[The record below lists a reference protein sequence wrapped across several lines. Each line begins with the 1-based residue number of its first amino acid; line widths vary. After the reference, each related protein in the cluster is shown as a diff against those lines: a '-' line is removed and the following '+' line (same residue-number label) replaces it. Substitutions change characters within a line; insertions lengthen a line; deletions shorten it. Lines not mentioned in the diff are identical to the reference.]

1 MDRRREMARMWRDR
15 RQPYAEHPATDAVW
29 LTIGAVLLAAGLLVW
44 LVGQVAAILLG
55 AHHPLRMS
63 AEEMAVVLWHLPGT
77 LKDPA
82 QAWPPT
88 VRGMLPGP
96 VGMYAALVL
105 VVWGPV
111 LAVGL
116 LVRALRPRARRERKA
131 HGARWA
137 SLWQLRRLIVAGP
150 RAGRIT
156 RGRRDRWR
164 DLLLGKILLAVEQC
178 HSVLCFG
185 PPGSYKTHALVIP
198 AILEWSGP
206 LVATSIK
213 PDVLRATL
221 AHRASLGEVWVYDP
235 LGLSGVPGSQWT
247 PLAYCQTYA
256 KAKRIGRMLADAADV
271 QGHQPDDANY
281 WQLLG
286 AKLLACV
293 LYAAAGTGRT
303 MADVA
308 RWVDVQDFDE
318 VAQALAGLGDEQ
330 ALDAWAACVS
340 RPDNTRGSVFGTAE
354 TLLDVFGDPVV
365 AESAEGCDLD
375 LDALLTGANN
385 SLYLYAPASE
395 QERLRPLFELL
406 VSVVIQR
413 AEELAAQQPDGMLSP
428 RLFVCLD
435 EAGNCAAIKKLP
447 QLATT
452 GRGQGIQLLTVW
464 HDEAQLAYRYGR
476 RAATVLNGHRAKLV
490 LSGQADPA
498 SLELASKLVGDQA
511 VTHLSETTGDG
522 RHSPTESTSY
532 RRLVPVEAVRQ
543 LKPKRALLVYG
554 HLPPVRIR
562 LRPWFHSPRLS
573 KLANASAPGRLVTSG
588 TGPLEEPLSP
598 VALPTPGDEDEGV
611 AA

>member
-1 MDRRREMARMWRDR
+1 MRRDR
-15 RQPYAEHPATDAVW
+15 RDPFAEHPATDAVW

-44 LVGQVAAILLG
+44 LVGQVAAVLFG
-55 AHHPLRMS
+55 AHHPLPMP
-63 AEEMAVVLWHLPGT
+63 AEEMAGVLWHLPGT

-105 VVWGPV
+105 TVWGPV
-111 LAVGL
+111 FTVGL
-116 LVRALRPRARRERKA
+116 LVRALRPSVRRERKA
-131 HGARWA
+131 RGAKWA
-137 SLWQLRRLIVAGP
+137 SLWQLRRLLVTGP
-150 RAGRIT
+150 RPGRIIL
-156 RGRRDRWR
+156 GRRDRWR
-164 DLLLGKILLAVEQC
+164 DLLLTKVLLAVEQC
-178 HSVLCFG
+178 HSVLAFG

-198 AILEWSGP
+198 AALEWSGP

-213 PDVLRATL
+213 PDLLRATL

-247 PLAYCQTYA
+247 PLAYCGTYA

-303 MADVA
+303 MAEVA
-308 RWVDVQDFDE
+308 RWIDIQDFAE
-318 VAQALAGLGDEQ
+318 VATCLGELGDQQ
-330 ALDAWAACVS
+330 ALDAWAACIS

-354 TLLDVFGDPVV
+354 TLLDVFGDPTV

-375 LDALLTGANN
+375 LDALLTGPDN

-395 QERLRPLFELL
+395 QDRLRPLFELL
-406 VSVVIQR
+406 VSVVIAR
-413 AEELAAQQPDGMLSP
+413 AEELAAQQPDGMLNP

-476 RAATVLNGHRAKLV
+476 RAATVLNGHRAKLF

-511 VTHLSETTGDG
+511 QIQTSQTSGDG
-522 RHSPTESTSY
+522 RNSETVSVGW

-543 LKPKRALLVYG
+543 LKPRRALLVYG

-562 LRPWFHSPRLS
+562 LRPWFHSPRLRA
-573 KLANASAPGRLVTSG
+573 LAHRPSPARLATSSATPPPLV
-588 TGPLEEPLSP
+588 EEPTHVP
-598 VALPTPGDEDEGV
+598 ARPERDEGV